1 MINLVI
7 DTSTDYLF
15 IAIIQDNEVVSD
27 YFVKGNNNHSE
38 NLIDALTKVLSEK
51 NFLIED
57 FDGIYVGRGDLIWT

>member
-7 DTSTDYLF
+7 DTSTDYLY

-51 NFLIED
+51 LFN
-57 FDGIYVGRGDLIWT
+57 